1 VGSQVW
7 VEASRQEEAKE
18 AMREPTILQGDSR
31 LLIPEWLPH
40 WPKIDCLLTDPPYG
54 VAYQSTFGKNKA
66 DIEKYQ
72 QKIQNDGDP
81 KTALATFDEV
91 LTATIPFMADECE
104 IYVFSDWG
112 VCELWKPYLDS
123 LQDHGIRLMQL
134 IIWEKGYPGL
144 GDFTYNWGQGHEFIW
159 YLKKGNRPVPYRR
172 SGILHVDKVR
182 PGSNIHPT
190 EKPQGLLKMLIDY
203 STVAGQ
209 FVFDPYAGSGSTVL
223 AATEMGREALG
234 IELEPG
240 YVDGARARLPLP
252 GLFSL

>member
-1 VGSQVW
+1 
-7 VEASRQEEAKE
+7 
-18 AMREPTILQGDSR
+18 MNEPTIVCGDSR
-31 LLIPEWLPH
+31 LVIPDVLPH

-54 VAYQSTFGKNKA
+54 VAYQSTYGKKKA

-72 QKIQNDGDP
+72 QRIESDGSVESAIDNF
-81 KTALATFDEV
+81 TDVMNAT
-91 LTATIPFMADECE
+91 LPFMNDECE

-112 VCELWKPYLDS
+112 VCDAWKPFLES
-123 LQDHGIRLMQL
+123 WTNQGIRLMQL

-190 EKPQGLLKMLIDY
+190 EKPQGLLNMLIDY
-203 STVAGQ
+203 STVPGQ

-223 AATEMGREALG
+223 AAANQGREALG
-234 IELEPG
+234 IELEAN
-240 YVDGARARLPLP
+240 YVEGARARLPLP

>member
-1 VGSQVW
+1 MS
-7 VEASRQEEAKE
+7 
-18 AMREPTILQGDSR
+18 EPTIVHGDSR
-31 LLIPEWLPH
+31 LVIPDVLPH

-54 VAYQSTFGKNKA
+54 VAYQSTYGKNKA

-72 QKIQNDGDP
+72 QRITDDASP
-81 KTALATFDEV
+81 EEAIESFDKV
-91 LTATIPFMADECE
+91 LTATVPFMAEECE
-104 IYVFSDWG
+104 IYIFSDWG
-112 VCELWKPYLDS
+112 VCESWKPYLDD
-123 LQDHGIRLMQL
+123 LGRFGIRLMQL

-172 SGILHVDKVR
+172 SGVVHVDKVR

-190 EKPQGLLKMLIDY
+190 EKPQGLLNLLIDY

-209 FVFDPYAGSGSTVL
+209 FVFDPYAGSGSTVM
-223 AATEMGREALG
+223 AAANLGREALG
-234 IELEPG
+234 IEVDAQ
-240 YVDGARARLPLP
+240 YVEGARARLPLP

>member
-1 VGSQVW
+1 VS
-7 VEASRQEEAKE
+7 A
-18 AMREPTILQGDSR
+18 PTILHGDSR
-31 LLIPEWLPH
+31 ELIPQVLPD

-72 QKIQNDGDP
+72 QKITDDGDA
-81 KTALATFDEV
+81 TLALKSFDQV
-91 LTATIPFMADECE
+91 LEACLPFLAETCE

-112 VCELWKPYLDS
+112 VCDLWKPYLDN
-123 LQDHGIRLMQL
+123 LQHLGLRLMQC

-172 SGILHVDKVR
+172 SGVLHIDKVR
-182 PGSNIHPT
+182 PGTNIHPT
-190 EKPQGLLKMLIDY
+190 EKPQGLLNILIEY
-203 STVAGQ
+203 STEPGQ

-223 AATEMGREALG
+223 AATNLGREGLG
-234 IELEPG
+234 IELDER
-240 YVDGARARLPLP
+240 YINQARARLPLP